1 MQHPDP
7 FIRQLAAQHA
17 ASFTDTLLCDCL
29 KPLLADT
36 IVDVRQAA
44 AYALGQFPAVRCQE
58 AINAYLEKETHPFV
72 RYTLYTAA
80 GKHAKRFTYARIAE
94 LCNQPIEPCNDA
106 LLAFAFTAR
115 MHGIPD
121 QNTLVARSLNALK
134 CSDIE
139 ARNQAAWVLS
149 TLPNG
154 LSMAHQADLFIA
166 WRQERDPTLAIPLT
180 RALRNVNLS
189 MYRHE
194 LDSVLG
200 ASTPPPIL
208 IELLRLPQLFEVAS
222 VVSLTALLIHP
233 APGIPALAGKQLQQH
248 TTFTQADL
256 NHLPPAETSE
266 SRVAIAQLRCAATPS
281 DCNDLMELVHS
292 NNAWERA
299 AAFSTL
305 PSHLGER
312 ALLAALSD
320 TAAVVK
326 STAAEL
332 LLERLSNKQIRLNYP
347 DSLRTVLLKTSDSGV
362 IAVLATHLA
371 AHPNGLTETLLA
383 DLNTYAQGLALPRDA
398 ETYHLIAGILETA
411 NYSFE
416 RKTDAL
422 PIAVD
427 FKYLAALGD
436 TVVCEIITNTGTL
449 RCELYPLYAPAS
461 VYSFLTL
468 AEAGYYDNTSIHR
481 VVPQFV
487 IQSGC
492 PRGDGWGGV
501 DYIIRS
507 EFALGT
513 YREGSMGMAS
523 AGRDTESCQWFI
535 THTATPHLNGRY
547 SIFGQVVEGLEIVQA
562 TRRGD
567 VIQSIRRIPR

>member
-29 KPLLADT
+29 KPLLGDT
-36 IVDVRQAA
+36 VVDVRQAA